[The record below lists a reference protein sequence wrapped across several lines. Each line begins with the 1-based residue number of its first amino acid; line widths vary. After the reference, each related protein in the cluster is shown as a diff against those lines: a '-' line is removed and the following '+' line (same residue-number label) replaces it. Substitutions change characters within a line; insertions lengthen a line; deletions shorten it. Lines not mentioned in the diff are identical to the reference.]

1 MGLVVEQIRRATVAD
16 QTSIRRL
23 VRQAK
28 LNPRS
33 LDWRAFVIAEA
44 EGKPVGVAQVRRH
57 RDGSME
63 LASLVVVA
71 KDRGHG
77 IATDM
82 VDALLSEETQP
93 VFTLLDRRYAEHF
106 TRWGFQP
113 IPATDLPAP
122 LRRQLRVG
130 QVVTGIGS
138 LVRRQRI
145 RLVSMRRPSRNP
157 GG

>member
-1 MGLVVEQIRRATVAD
+1 M
-16 QTSIRRL
+16 
-23 VRQAK
+23 
-28 LNPRS
+28 
-33 LDWRAFVIAEA
+33 IAEA
-44 EGKPVGVAQVRRH
+44 EGKPVGVAHVRRH
-57 RDGSME
+57 RDGSRE

-71 KDRGHG
+71 KDRGLG
-77 IATDM
+77 IATGM
-82 VDALLSEETQP
+82 VDALLTEETQP

-113 IPATDLPAP
+113 IPATDLPKP

-157 GG
+157 GGW